1 MYLLYEQNFI
11 TLFKIKGCLFRKSSK
26 ETNIE
31 KDTYENNFS
40 LVEITDINRILILKT
55 IPC

>member
-11 TLFKIKGCLFRKSSK
+11 TLFKNKGCLFRKSSK

-40 LVEITDINRILILKT
+40 LVEIT
-55 IPC
+55 

>member
-1 MYLLYEQNFI
+1 MYLLYEQNFM

-26 ETNIE
+26 ERNIE